1 MKILGDNYTLQD
13 TLDNFLTVPDCWV
26 KGKNK
31 LGHGHGEKKL
41 YISSKEAMRAFYGPE
56 GFDAR
61 CFILKADLLAYMNA
75 LREEY
80 MHPSFDYVGK
90 ADFPELWKQR
100 LQYISSLPDI
110 IYFNIQDQKQIV
122 GPRGY
127 VNSEDEGYEIIRNI
141 SLPLVSYISAMR
153 LKGPD
158 GKDVFYW
165 KLFVDFDAIADKS
178 QALVFTYGRGDEE
191 GEVDVQLPS
200 PVETER
206 RREISR
212 ARIGQGR
219 YRELLL
225 EECPFCP
232 ITKINDER
240 LLVASHIKP
249 WAVANDEEKIDP
261 KNGFML
267 SPLYDKLF
275 DRGFI
280 TFTNDRKV
288 VISDWLTPQNKRR
301 IGIEDG
307 QFFQALPIDEMRA
320 EYLAFHRDAVFHGV
334 VQ

>member
-1 MKILGDNYTLQD
+1 MKILGDEYTLQG

-31 LGHGHGEKKL
+31 LGTGHGEKKL
-41 YISSKEAMRAFYGPE
+41 YITSKEAMREFYGPE

-61 CFILKADLLAYMNA
+61 CFILKSDLLAYMYA
-75 LREEY
+75 LKEEY
-80 MHPSFDYVGK
+80 MHPSFDYAGK
-90 ADFPELWKQR
+90 ADFPNLWQKR
-100 LQYISSLPDI
+100 IEYINTLDDI
-110 IYFNIQDQKQIV
+110 IYFNLQDQYQIA

-127 VNSEDEGYEIIRNI
+127 VNSDDEGYDIIRNI

-153 LKGPD
+153 LKDPNNQE
-158 GKDVFYW
+158 VFYW
-165 KLFVDFDAIADKS
+165 KLFVDFDAIEDKS
-178 QALVFTYGRGDEE
+178 QALVFTYGKGEEAQDEE
-191 GEVDVQLPS
+191 PIIPEVN
-200 PVETER
+200 EKKK
-206 RREISR
+206 EISR
-212 ARIGQGR
+212 ARIGQGK

-232 ITKINDER
+232 ITKITDER
-240 LLVASHIKP
+240 LLIASHIKP
-249 WAVANDEEKIDP
+249 WVASSDEEKIDP

-280 TFTNDRKV
+280 TFTNDRRV

-307 QFFQALPIDEMRA
+307 QFIQALPLDDKRI
-320 EYLAFHRDAVFHGV
+320 EYLSFHRDSVFHGLIG
-334 VQ
+334 